1 MINNKVEIKFFE
13 VNLMF
18 SLFERIIA
26 YRYLRSPRQ
35 EGFISVIAGF
45 SFVGI
50 ALGVATLI
58 IVMSVM
64 NGFRQELLTRI
75 IGMNGHITI
84 QGING
89 GLTKFDDIVRKVQ
102 TVQGVKSAMP
112 VVAQQAMVM
121 FQSQARGA
129 IVHGIRK
136 SDLENRAMI
145 AKNIKAGSLDTYGKS
160 DDPSRPSDNVIMG
173 RRLAEDLGLRVG
185 DRFNL
190 VSPQG
195 NVTAFGTMP
204 RQKSVTL
211 VGVFEVGFHEYDKSI
226 IFMPLDTAM
235 SFFKIGQGLEKG
247 GASSPVLEL
256 FVDDPEKVAEYGAKI
271 QQILGNSVAIMDWKH
286 ISTSIFQMVQV
297 ERNVMFIILTLI
309 ILIAA
314 FNIVSGLI
322 MLVKDKMR
330 DIAII
335 RTMGA
340 TRGTVLRIFFL
351 TGATIGVMGT
361 LTGLAAGLSFAMNIE
376 SIRRWLES
384 LLDMELFNAEIYFLT
399 QMPCK
404 VDSGDVT
411 ATICMALGLSFLAT
425 LYPSWRAARLDPV
438 EALRQ

>member
-1 MINNKVEIKFFE
+1 
-13 VNLMF
+13 MF
-18 SLFERIIA
+18 SLLERMIA

-64 NGFRQELLTRI
+64 NGFRQELLSRI
-75 IGMNGHITI
+75 VGMNGHITL
-84 QGING
+84 QAASGP
-89 GLTKFDDIVRKVQ
+89 LMDFDDVAAKAQ
-102 TVQGVKSAMP
+102 TVTGVTLAIP

-129 IVHGIRK
+129 VVHGIRGD
-136 SDLENRAMI
+136 DLKKREMI
-145 AKNIKAGSLDTYGKS
+145 AKNIKAGSLDLFGKAADS
-160 DDPSRPSDNVIMG
+160 SHPSDTVIMG
-173 RRLAEDLGLRVG
+173 RRLAENLGLRVG
-185 DRFNL
+185 DRLSL

-195 NVTAFGTMP
+195 NITAFGTMP

-211 VGVFEVGFHEYDKSI
+211 VGVFEVGFHEYDKSV
-226 IFMPLDTAM
+226 IFMPLETAQG
-235 SFFKIGQGLEKG
+235 FFKMGGPEGKAGVSMLE
-247 GASSPVLEL
+247 V
-256 FVDDPEKVAEYGAKI
+256 FVDNPDRVAEYGFVLRHTVDDGVLI
-271 QQILGNSVAIMDWKH
+271 SDWQH
-286 ISTSIFQMVQV
+286 MSSSFFQVVQV
-297 ERNVMFIILTLI
+297 ERNVMFIILALI

-330 DIAII
+330 DIAIL

-340 TRGTVLRIFFL
+340 TRGAILRIFFL
-351 TGATIGVMGT
+351 TGATIGVTGT
-361 LTGLAAGLSFAMNIE
+361 FTGLAGGLAFALNIE
-376 SIRRWLES
+376 TIRRWLER

-404 VDSGDVT
+404 IDSGDVI
-411 ATICMALGLSFLAT
+411 ATVGMALGLSFLAT

>member
-1 MINNKVEIKFFE
+1 M
-13 VNLMF
+13 LMF
-18 SLFERIIA
+18 SLFERLIA

-84 QGING
+84 QSVNG
-89 GLTKFDDIVRKVQ
+89 PLMDFDALAAKAR
-102 TVQGVKSAMP
+102 TVSGVKSVLP

-121 FQSQARGA
+121 FRSQARGA
-129 IVHGIRK
+129 YVHGIRAD
-136 SDLENRAMI
+136 DLKTRDIIVNNM
-145 AKNIKAGSLDTYGKS
+145 KAGGLESFGKS
-160 DDPSRPSDNVIMG
+160 DDPTRPSDSVIMG
-173 RRLAEDLGLRVG
+173 RRLAESLGLRIG

-190 VSPQG
+190 VSPEG

-211 VGVFEVGFHEYDKSI
+211 VGVFEVGFHEYDKTV
-226 IFMPLDTAM
+226 IFMPLDTAQ
-235 SFFKIGQGLEKG
+235 SFFKVGQGGSQG
-247 GASSPVLEL
+247 GAQRGNWGASVLEV
-256 FVDDPEKVAEYGAKI
+256 FVDDPDKVGEYGFI
-271 QQILGNSVAIMDWKH
+271 LQHTLGNQVVITDWQH
-286 ISTSIFQMVQV
+286 ISASFFQVVQV

-330 DIAII
+330 DIAIM

-340 TRGTVLRIFFL
+340 TRGAIMRIFFL

-361 LTGLAAGLSFAMNIE
+361 LTGVAGGLAFALNIE
-376 SIRRWLES
+376 TIRRWLER

-404 VDSGDVT
+404 VDGGDVT
-411 ATICMALGLSFLAT
+411 ATVLMALGLSFLAT
-425 LYPSWRAARLDPV
+425 IYPSWRAARLDPV

>member
-1 MINNKVEIKFFE
+1 
-13 VNLMF
+13 MF
-18 SLFERIIA
+18 SLFERMVA

-84 QGING
+84 QAPNG
-89 GLTKFDDIVRKVQ
+89 PLMDFDEVAAKARKIA
-102 TVQGVKSAMP
+102 GVKAVMP

-129 IVHGIRK
+129 VVHGIRGD
-136 SDLENRAMI
+136 DLKKRDII
-145 AKNIKAGSLDTYGKS
+145 AKNMKAGSLETFGKS
-160 DDPSRPSDNVIMG
+160 EDPTRPSDSVIMG
-173 RRLAEDLGLRVG
+173 RRLATSLGLRVG
-185 DRFNL
+185 DRFSL

-211 VGVFEVGFHEYDKSI
+211 VGVFEVGFHEYDKSV
-226 IFMPLDTAM
+226 IFMPLDTAQ
-235 SFFKIGQGLEKG
+235 SFFKMGQGGDVGGDMGVSILE
-247 GASSPVLEL
+247 V
-256 FVDDPEKVAEYGAKI
+256 FVDDPDKVAEYGFGL
-271 QQILGNSVAIMDWKH
+271 QHTLGDQAIISDWQH
-286 ISTSIFQMVQV
+286 MSSSFFQVVQV

-330 DIAII
+330 DIAIM

-340 TRGTVLRIFFL
+340 TRGTILRIFFL
-351 TGATIGVMGT
+351 TGATIGIMGT
-361 LTGLAAGLSFAMNIE
+361 LTGVAGGLAFALNIE
-376 SIRRWLES
+376 TIRRWLER
-384 LLDMELFNAEIYFLT
+384 LLDMELFNAEVYFLT

-404 VDSGDVT
+404 VDGGDVT

>member
-1 MINNKVEIKFFE
+1 
-13 VNLMF
+13 MF
-18 SLFERIIA
+18 SLFERLIA

-75 IGMNGHITI
+75 IGMNGHITV
-84 QGING
+84 QSPAGP
-89 GLTKFDDIVRKVQ
+89 LMDFDALAAKAR
-102 TVQGVKSAMP
+102 TVPGVTSVFP
-112 VVAQQAMVM
+112 VVAQQAMLM
-121 FQSQARGA
+121 FKSQARGA
-129 IVHGIRK
+129 YVHGIRAN
-136 SDLENRAMI
+136 DLKQRDIIVNNM
-145 AKNIKAGSLDTYGKS
+145 KAGSLESFGKS
-160 DDPSRPSDNVIMG
+160 DDPARPSDSVIMG
-173 RRLAEDLGLRVG
+173 RRLAESLGLRIG

-190 VSPQG
+190 VSPEG

-204 RQKSVTL
+204 RQKSLTL
-211 VGVFEVGFHEYDKSI
+211 TGVFEVGFHEYDKTVL
-226 IFMPLDTAM
+226 FMPLDTAQ
-235 SFFKIGQGLEKG
+235 SFFKVGQGDKR
-247 GASSPVLEL
+247 GASVLEV
-256 FVDDPEKVAEYGAKI
+256 FVQDPDKVAEYGFLLQHA
-271 QQILGNSVAIMDWKH
+271 LGDQVLITDWQH
-286 ISTSIFQMVQV
+286 ISASFFQVVQV

-330 DIAII
+330 DIAIM

-340 TRGTVLRIFFL
+340 TRGTIMRIFFL
-351 TGATIGVMGT
+351 TGATIGITGT
-361 LTGLAAGLSFAMNIE
+361 LTGVAGGLAFALNIE
-376 SIRRWLES
+376 TIRRWLER

-404 VDSGDVT
+404 VDGGDVA
-411 ATICMALGLSFLAT
+411 ATVLMALGLSFLAT
-425 LYPSWRAARLDPV
+425 IYPSWRAARLDPV

>member
-1 MINNKVEIKFFE
+1 
-13 VNLMF
+13 MF
-18 SLFERIIA
+18 SLLERMIA

-64 NGFRQELLTRI
+64 NGFRQELLGRI
-75 IGMNGHITI
+75 VGMNGHITL
-84 QGING
+84 QAANG
-89 GLTKFDDIVRKVQ
+89 PLMEFDDVAAKAK
-102 TVQGVKSAMP
+102 TVTGVSMAIP

-129 IVHGIRK
+129 VVHGIRGD
-136 SDLENRAMI
+136 DLKKREMI
-145 AKNIKAGSLDTYGKS
+145 AKNIKAGSLDPFGKAAG
-160 DDPSRPSDNVIMG
+160 PGHPSDTIIMG
-173 RRLAEDLGLRVG
+173 RRLAENLGLRVG
-185 DRFNL
+185 DRLSL

-195 NVTAFGTMP
+195 NITAFGTMP

-211 VGVFEVGFHEYDKSI
+211 VGVFEVGFHEYDKSV
-226 IFMPLDTAM
+226 IFMPLETAQAFFKM
-235 SFFKIGQGLEKG
+235 GGPEGKPGVSMLEVFVDNPDRVGEYGFVLRHTVGYGVLVSDWQHMSSSFFQ
-247 GASSPVLEL
+247 V
-256 FVDDPEKVAEYGAKI
+256 
-271 QQILGNSVAIMDWKH
+271 
-286 ISTSIFQMVQV
+286 VQV
-297 ERNVMFIILTLI
+297 ERNVMFIILALI

-330 DIAII
+330 DIAIL

-340 TRGTVLRIFFL
+340 TRGAILRIFFL
-351 TGATIGVMGT
+351 TGATIGVTGT
-361 LTGLAAGLSFAMNIE
+361 LTGLAGGLAFALNIE
-376 SIRRWLES
+376 TIRRWLER

-404 VDSGDVT
+404 IDSGDVI
-411 ATICMALGLSFLAT
+411 ATVGMALGLSFLAT

>member
-1 MINNKVEIKFFE
+1 
-13 VNLMF
+13 MF
-18 SLFERIIA
+18 SLLERMVA

-84 QGING
+84 QAPKGPLLNFDEVAAKARTVTGI
-89 GLTKFDDIVRKVQ
+89 KAV
-102 TVQGVKSAMP
+102 MP

-129 IVHGIRK
+129 IIHGVRAD
-136 SDLENRAMI
+136 DLKKRDII
-145 AKNIKAGSLDTYGKS
+145 AKNMKAGSLEPFGKS
-160 DDPSRPSDNVIMG
+160 LDPDRPGDSVIVG
-173 RRLAEDLGLRVG
+173 RRLAENLGLRIG
-185 DRFNL
+185 DRFSL

-195 NVTAFGTMP
+195 NITAFGAVP

-211 VGVFEVGFHEYDKSI
+211 VGVFEVGFHEYDKTV
-226 IFMPLDTAM
+226 IFMPLETAQ
-235 SFFKIGQGLEKG
+235 SFFKVGQGDVK
-247 GASSPVLEL
+247 GASLLEV
-256 FVDDPEKVAEYGAKI
+256 FVDNPDKVAEYGFLLQHA
-271 QQILGNSVAIMDWKH
+271 LGDRIFLSDWQH
-286 ISTSIFQMVQV
+286 MSSSFFQVIQV

-330 DIAII
+330 DIAIM

-340 TRGTVLRIFFL
+340 TRGTILRIFFL
-351 TGATIGVMGT
+351 TGSTIGVTGT
-361 LTGLAAGLSFAMNIE
+361 LTGLAGGLAFALNIE
-376 SIRRWLES
+376 TIRRWLER

-399 QMPCK
+399 QMPCQ
-404 VDSGDVT
+404 VDGGDVT

>member
-1 MINNKVEIKFFE
+1 
-13 VNLMF
+13 MF
-18 SLFERIIA
+18 SLFERMVA

-84 QGING
+84 QAANG
-89 GLTKFDDIVRKVQ
+89 SLMNFDNIAAKAR
-102 TVQGVKSAMP
+102 TVTGVKAVMP

-129 IVHGIRK
+129 IVHGVRGE
-136 SDLENRAMI
+136 DLKTRDIINQNM
-145 AKNIKAGSLDTYGKS
+145 KAGSLASFGKS
-160 DDPSRPSDNVIMG
+160 DDPSRPSDSVIVG
-173 RRLAEDLGLRVG
+173 RRLAESLGLRVG
-185 DRFNL
+185 DRFSL

-211 VGVFEVGFHEYDKSI
+211 VGVFEVGFHEYDKAM
-226 IFMPLDTAM
+226 IFMPLDTAQ
-235 SFFKIGQGLEKG
+235 SFFKMDKGGEKG
-247 GASSPVLEL
+247 AAGISVLEV
-256 FVDDPEKVAEYGAKI
+256 FVDDPEKVAEYGFVLQHALKD
-271 QQILGNSVAIMDWKH
+271 QAISNPLVLSDWQH
-286 ISTSIFQMVQV
+286 ISASFFQVVQV

-330 DIAII
+330 DIAIM

-340 TRGTVLRIFFL
+340 TQGTVLRIFFL
-351 TGATIGVMGT
+351 TGATIGIMGT
-361 LTGLAAGLSFAMNIE
+361 LTGLAGGLAFALNIE
-376 SIRRWLES
+376 TIRRWLER
-384 LLDMELFNAEIYFLT
+384 LLDMELFNAEVYFLT

-404 VDSGDVT
+404 VDGGDVT
-411 ATICMALGLSFLAT
+411 ATVCMALGLSFLAT

>member
-1 MINNKVEIKFFE
+1 
-13 VNLMF
+13 MF
-18 SLFERIIA
+18 SLFERLIA

-75 IGMNGHITI
+75 IGMNGHITV
-84 QGING
+84 QSPT
-89 GLTKFDDIVRKVQ
+89 GLLMNFDTLAAQAR
-102 TVQGVKSAMP
+102 TVSGVKSVLP

-121 FQSQARGA
+121 FKSQARGSY
-129 IVHGIRK
+129 VHGIRPD
-136 SDLENRAMI
+136 DLKKRTII
-145 AKNIKAGSLDTYGKS
+145 ANNIKAGNLESFGRS
-160 DDPSRPSDNVIMG
+160 NDPTRPSDSVVMG
-173 RRLAEDLGLRVG
+173 RRLAESLGLRIG

-190 VSPQG
+190 VSPEG
-195 NVTAFGTMP
+195 NATAFGTMP
-204 RQKSVTL
+204 RQKSLTL
-211 VGVFEVGFHEYDKSI
+211 VGVFEVGFHEYDKTV
-226 IFMPLDTAM
+226 IFMPLDTAQ
-235 SFFKIGQGLEKG
+235 SFFKMGQGDRK
-247 GASSPVLEL
+247 GASVLEI
-256 FVDDPEKVAEYGAKI
+256 FVENPDKVAEYGFLL
-271 QQILGNSVAIMDWKH
+271 QHVLGNQVVITDWQH
-286 ISTSIFQMVQV
+286 ISTSFFQVVQV

-314 FNIVSGLI
+314 FNIISGLI

-330 DIAII
+330 DIAIM

-340 TRGTVLRIFFL
+340 TRGTIMRIFFL
-351 TGATIGVMGT
+351 TGATIGITGT
-361 LTGLAAGLSFAMNIE
+361 LTGVAGGLTFALNIE
-376 SIRRWLES
+376 TIRRWLER

-404 VDSGDVT
+404 VDGGDVT
-411 ATICMALGLSFLAT
+411 ATVLMALGLSFLAT
-425 LYPSWRAARLDPV
+425 IYPSWRAARLDPV

>member
-1 MINNKVEIKFFE
+1 MYDWSF
-13 VNLMF
+13 MF
-18 SLFERIIA
+18 SLFERIVA

-84 QGING
+84 QAPSGPLMNYDELASKARTVSG
-89 GLTKFDDIVRKVQ
+89 VQ
-102 TVQGVKSAMP
+102 LVFP
-112 VVAQQAMVM
+112 IVAQQGLVM
-121 FQSQARGA
+121 FQSQARGGV
-129 IVHGIRK
+129 IHGIRA
-136 SDLENRAMI
+136 SDLKKREII
-145 AKNIKAGSLDTYGKS
+145 ANNIKAGSLDSFGKAYEPTHLS
-160 DDPSRPSDNVIMG
+160 DTVVMG
-173 RRLAEDLGLRVG
+173 RRMAEGLGLKIG

-190 VSPQG
+190 MSPQG
-195 NVTAFGTMP
+195 NMTAFGTMP
-204 RQKSVTL
+204 RQKSMTL
-211 VGVFEVGFHEYDKSI
+211 VGVFEVGFHEYDKSVL
-226 IFMPLDTAM
+226 FMPLETAQNFFKVGQGDQLGVSVLEVFVKNPDKVGEYEFIM
-235 SFFKIGQGLEKG
+235 QHALGDQVVLTDWQHMSTSFFQ
-247 GASSPVLEL
+247 V
-256 FVDDPEKVAEYGAKI
+256 
-271 QQILGNSVAIMDWKH
+271 
-286 ISTSIFQMVQV
+286 VQV

-330 DIAII
+330 DIAIM

-340 TRGTVLRIFFL
+340 TRGTILRIFFL
-351 TGATIGVMGT
+351 TGASIGIFGT
-361 LTGLAAGLSFAMNIE
+361 LTGVAGGLAFAINIE
-376 SIRRWLES
+376 TIRRWLER

-399 QMPCK
+399 QMPCR
-404 VDSGDVT
+404 VDAGDVT
-411 ATICMALGLSFLAT
+411 ATIFMALGLSFLAT

>member
-1 MINNKVEIKFFE
+1 M
-13 VNLMF
+13 MF
-18 SLFERIIA
+18 TLFERLIA

-84 QGING
+84 QSPTGP
-89 GLTKFDDIVRKVQ
+89 LKDFDTMAAKAR
-102 TVQGVKSAMP
+102 TVPGVTSVLP

-121 FQSQARGA
+121 FKSQARGA
-129 IVHGIRK
+129 YVHGIRAN
-136 SDLENRAMI
+136 DLKMRDI
-145 AKNIKAGSLDTYGKS
+145 ITKNMKAGSLDSFGKS
-160 DDPSRPSDNVIMG
+160 QDPTRPSDTVVMG
-173 RRLAEDLGLRVG
+173 RRLAESLGLRIG

-190 VSPQG
+190 VSPEG

-204 RQKSVTL
+204 RQKSLTL
-211 VGVFEVGFHEYDKSI
+211 IGVFEVGFHEYDKTVL
-226 IFMPLDTAM
+226 FMPLDTAQN
-235 SFFKIGQGLEKG
+235 FFKVGQGDEKG
-247 GASSPVLEL
+247 ASVLEV
-256 FVDDPEKVAEYGAKI
+256 FVQDPDKVAEYGFVL
-271 QQILGNSVAIMDWKH
+271 QHTLGDKVIITDWQH
-286 ISTSIFQMVQV
+286 ISTSFFQVVQV

-330 DIAII
+330 DIAIM

-340 TRGTVLRIFFL
+340 TRGTIMRIFFL
-351 TGATIGVMGT
+351 TGATIGITGT
-361 LTGLAAGLSFAMNIE
+361 LTGVAGGLAFALNIE
-376 SIRRWLES
+376 TIRRWLER

-404 VDSGDVT
+404 VDGGDVT
-411 ATICMALGLSFLAT
+411 ATVLMALGLSFLAT
-425 LYPSWRAARLDPV
+425 IYPSWRAARLDPV

>member
-1 MINNKVEIKFFE
+1 
-13 VNLMF
+13 MF
-18 SLFERIIA
+18 SLFERIVA

-84 QGING
+84 QSPNG
-89 GLTKFDDIVRKVQ
+89 VLLNFDDVASKAR
-102 TVQGVKSAMP
+102 TVPGVKLVFP
-112 VVAQQAMVM
+112 VVAQQALVM

-129 IVHGIRK
+129 VVHGIRG
-136 SDLENRAMI
+136 SDLKKRDII
-145 AKNIKAGSLDTYGKS
+145 ANNLKAGSLNSFGKS
-160 DDPSRPSDNVIMG
+160 DDPSRPSDTVIMG
-173 RRLAEDLGLRVG
+173 RRMAESLGLRVG
-185 DRFNL
+185 DRFSL
-190 VSPQG
+190 MSPQG
-195 NVTAFGTMP
+195 NMTAFGTMP
-204 RQKSVTL
+204 RQKSMTL
-211 VGVFEVGFHEYDKSI
+211 VGVFEVGFHEYDKTVV
-226 IFMPLDTAM
+226 FMPLETAQ
-235 SFFKIGQGLEKG
+235 SFFKVGQGDQLG
-247 GASSPVLEL
+247 VSVLEV
-256 FVDDPEKVAEYGAKI
+256 FVENPDKVAEYEFLLQHALGD
-271 QQILGNSVAIMDWKH
+271 QVILSDWQH
-286 ISTSIFQMVQV
+286 MSTSFFQVVQV

-330 DIAII
+330 DIAIM

-340 TRGTVLRIFFL
+340 TRGTILQIFFL
-351 TGATIGVMGT
+351 TGASIGVLGT
-361 LTGLAAGLSFAMNIE
+361 LTGVAGGLAFAYNIE
-376 SIRRWLES
+376 TIRRWLER
-384 LLDMELFNAEIYFLT
+384 LLHMELFNAEIYFLT
-399 QMPCK
+399 QMPCR
-404 VDSGDVT
+404 VDSTDVT

>member
-1 MINNKVEIKFFE
+1 
-13 VNLMF
+13 MF
-18 SLFERIIA
+18 SLFERLIA

-50 ALGVATLI
+50 ALGVAALI

-75 IGMNGHITI
+75 IGMNGHITV
-84 QGING
+84 QSPTGP
-89 GLTKFDDIVRKVQ
+89 LMDFDALAAQARTIS
-102 TVQGVKSAMP
+102 GVKSVLP

-121 FQSQARGA
+121 FKSQARGA
-129 IVHGIRK
+129 YVHGIRPN
-136 SDLENRAMI
+136 DLRKRDII
-145 AKNIKAGSLDTYGKS
+145 ANTMKAGSLESFGKS
-160 DDPSRPSDNVIMG
+160 DDPARPSDSVVMG
-173 RRLAEDLGLRVG
+173 RRLAESLGLRIG

-190 VSPQG
+190 VSPEG
-195 NVTAFGTMP
+195 NATAFGTMP
-204 RQKSVTL
+204 RQKSLTL
-211 VGVFEVGFHEYDKSI
+211 VGVFEVGFHEYDKTV
-226 IFMPLDTAM
+226 IFMPLDTAQ
-235 SFFKIGQGLEKG
+235 SFFKVGQGDHK
-247 GASSPVLEL
+247 GASVLEI
-256 FVDDPEKVAEYGAKI
+256 FVENPDKVAEYGFLL
-271 QQILGNSVAIMDWKH
+271 QHVLGSRVTITDWQH
-286 ISTSIFQMVQV
+286 ISTSFFQVVQV

-330 DIAII
+330 DIAIM

-340 TRGTVLRIFFL
+340 TRGTIMRIFFL
-351 TGATIGVMGT
+351 TGATIGITGT
-361 LTGLAAGLSFAMNIE
+361 LTGVAGGLAFALNIE
-376 SIRRWLES
+376 TIRRWLER

-404 VDSGDVT
+404 VDVGDVA
-411 ATICMALGLSFLAT
+411 ATVFMALGLSFLAT
-425 LYPSWRAARLDPV
+425 IYPSWRAARLNPV

>member
-1 MINNKVEIKFFE
+1 
-13 VNLMF
+13 MF
-18 SLFERIIA
+18 SLFERIVA

-64 NGFRQELLTRI
+64 NGFRHELLTRI

-84 QGING
+84 QAPG
-89 GLTKFDDIVRKVQ
+89 GALMNFDDLAAKARTIS
-102 TVQGVKSAMP
+102 GVKSVLP
-112 VVAQQAMVM
+112 VVAQQAVVM
-121 FQSQARGA
+121 FRSQAQGA
-129 IVHGIRK
+129 VVHGVRAEDLKKRDIIAQNIRAGN
-136 SDLENRAMI
+136 LE
-145 AKNIKAGSLDTYGKS
+145 SFGKI
-160 DDPSRPSDNVIMG
+160 DDSNHPSDTVVMG
-173 RRLAEDLGLRVG
+173 RRMAEGLGLKIG

-195 NVTAFGTMP
+195 NMTAFGTMP

-211 VGVFEVGFHEYDKSI
+211 IGVFEVGLLEYDKSV
-226 IFMPLDTAM
+226 IFMPLETAQ
-235 SFFKIGQGLEKG
+235 SFFKLGQAEGAGEPKGVSYLEI
-247 GASSPVLEL
+247 
-256 FVDDPEKVAEYGAKI
+256 FVDIPDKVAEYGFLI
-271 QQILGNSVAIMDWKH
+271 QHILGNKIVVSDWQH
-286 ISTSIFQMVQV
+286 MSSTLWQVVKV

-330 DIAII
+330 DIAIM

-340 TRGTVLRIFFL
+340 TRWTILRIFFL
-351 TGATIGVMGT
+351 TGATIGIMGT
-361 LTGLAAGLSFAMNIE
+361 LTGVAGGLAFALNIE
-376 SIRRWLES
+376 TIRKWLER

-425 LYPSWRAARLDPV
+425 LYPAWRAARLDPV

>member
-1 MINNKVEIKFFE
+1 
-13 VNLMF
+13 MF
-18 SLFERIIA
+18 SLFERIVA

-75 IGMNGHITI
+75 IGMNGHMAV
-84 QGING
+84 QAVKGPLAG
-89 GLTKFDDIVRKVQ
+89 FDDLAEKARKV
-102 TVQGVKSAMP
+102 TGVKLVIP

-129 IVHGIRK
+129 IVHGIRAD
-136 SDLENRAMI
+136 DLKKREMI
-145 AKNIKAGSLDTYGKS
+145 TKNIKAGSLDAFGKAF
-160 DDPSRPSDNVIMG
+160 DPDHPSDSVIMG
-173 RRLAEDLGLRVG
+173 RRLAESLGLRVG
-185 DRFNL
+185 DRFSL

-195 NVTAFGTMP
+195 NITAFGTMP
-204 RQKSVTL
+204 RQKSLTL
-211 VGVFEVGFHEYDKSI
+211 TGVFEVGFHEYDKSV
-226 IFMPLDTAM
+226 IFMPLDTAQA
-235 SFFKIGQGLEKG
+235 FFKLGSGVS
-247 GASSPVLEL
+247 ALEL
-256 FVDDPEKVAEYGAKI
+256 FVDEPDKVAEYGF
-271 QQILGNSVAIMDWKH
+271 ILSHTLGDQVVLSDWQH
-286 ISTSIFQMVQV
+286 VSSSFFQVVQV

-330 DIAII
+330 DIAIM

-340 TRGTVLRIFFL
+340 TRGTILRIFFL

-361 LTGLAAGLSFAMNIE
+361 LTGVAGGLAFALNIE
-376 SIRRWLES
+376 TIRRWLER

-404 VDSGDVT
+404 VDGGDV
-411 ATICMALGLSFLAT
+411 ATTVCLALGLSFLAT

>member
-1 MINNKVEIKFFE
+1 
-13 VNLMF
+13 MF
-18 SLFERIIA
+18 TLFERLIA

-64 NGFRQELLTRI
+64 NGFRQELLIRI
-75 IGMNGHITI
+75 IGMNGHITV
-84 QGING
+84 QSPTGP
-89 GLTKFDDIVRKVQ
+89 LVDFDTMAAKAQ
-102 TVQGVKSAMP
+102 TVPGVTSVLP

-121 FQSQARGA
+121 FKSQARGA
-129 IVHGIRK
+129 YVHGIRA
-136 SDLENRAMI
+136 SDLKMRDIITNNM
-145 AKNIKAGSLDTYGKS
+145 KAGSLDSFGKS
-160 DDPSRPSDNVIMG
+160 QDPTRPSDSVVMG
-173 RRLAEDLGLRVG
+173 RRLAESLGLRIG

-190 VSPQG
+190 VSPEG
-195 NVTAFGTMP
+195 NATAFGTMP
-204 RQKSVTL
+204 RQKSLTL
-211 VGVFEVGFHEYDKSI
+211 VGVFEVGFHEYDKTVL
-226 IFMPLDTAM
+226 FMPLDTAQ
-235 SFFKIGQGLEKG
+235 SFFKVGQGNEKG
-247 GASSPVLEL
+247 ASVLEV
-256 FVDDPEKVAEYGAKI
+256 FVQDPDKVAEYGF
-271 QQILGNSVAIMDWKH
+271 ILQHTLGDKVIITDWQH
-286 ISTSIFQMVQV
+286 ISTSFFQVVQV

-330 DIAII
+330 DIAIM

-340 TRGTVLRIFFL
+340 TRGTIMRIFFL
-351 TGATIGVMGT
+351 TGATIGITGT
-361 LTGLAAGLSFAMNIE
+361 LTGVAGGLAFALNIE
-376 SIRRWLES
+376 TIRRWLER

-404 VDSGDVT
+404 VDGGDVT
-411 ATICMALGLSFLAT
+411 ATVLMALGLSFLAT
-425 LYPSWRAARLDPV
+425 IYPSWRAARLDPV

>member
-1 MINNKVEIKFFE
+1 
-13 VNLMF
+13 MF
-18 SLFERIIA
+18 SLVERLVA

-58 IVMSVM
+58 IVMAVM
-64 NGFRQELLTRI
+64 NGFRQELLARI

-84 QGING
+84 QAVNG
-89 GLTKFDDIVRKVQ
+89 PLMDFDNIAAKARSV
-102 TVQGVKSAMP
+102 TGVKSVIP

-121 FQSQARGA
+121 FHSQAQGA
-129 IVHGIRK
+129 IVHGIRAD
-136 SDLENRAMI
+136 DLRAQDMI
-145 AKNIKAGSLDTYGKS
+145 AKNIKAGSLASFGES
-160 DDPSRPSDNVIMG
+160 DSPNRPGDAVIAG
-173 RRLAEDLGLRVG
+173 RKLAQNLGLRVG
-185 DRFNL
+185 DRFTL

-211 VGVFEVGFHEYDKSI
+211 VGVFEVGFHEYDKSM
-226 IFMPLDTAM
+226 IFMPLDTAQA
-235 SFFKIGQGLEKG
+235 FFKMGQPGKEG
-247 GASSPVLEL
+247 EQGSRVSVIEV
-256 FVDDPEKVAEYGAKI
+256 FVDNPDRVAEYGFLL
-271 QQILGNSVAIMDWKH
+271 QQVLKEEIASDRLVLTDWQH
-286 ISTSIFQMVQV
+286 ISSSFFQVIQV

-330 DIAII
+330 DIAIM

-340 TRGTVLRIFFL
+340 TRGAVLRIFFL
-351 TGATIGVMGT
+351 TGAAIGVTGT
-361 LTGLAAGLSFAMNIE
+361 LTGVAGGLAFAFNIE
-376 SIRRWLES
+376 TIRRWLER

-404 VDSGDVT
+404 VDGGDVA
-411 ATICMALGLSFLAT
+411 ATVCMALGLSFLAT

>member
-1 MINNKVEIKFFE
+1 
-13 VNLMF
+13 MF

-75 IGMNGHITI
+75 IGMNGHISI
-84 QGING
+84 QAPHGPLLNFDEVASKARTVAGI
-89 GLTKFDDIVRKVQ
+89 KQVFPI
-102 TVQGVKSAMP
+102 
-112 VVAQQAMVM
+112 VAQQGLVM

-129 IVHGIRK
+129 VIHGIRA
-136 SDLENRAMI
+136 SDLKERDII
-145 AKNIKAGSLDTYGKS
+145 AKNIKAGNLDSFGKS
-160 DDPSRPSDNVIMG
+160 DNADHLSDTVIMG
-173 RRLAEDLGLRVG
+173 RRLAESLGLRVG
-185 DRFNL
+185 DRFSL
-190 VSPQG
+190 MSPQG
-195 NVTAFGTMP
+195 NMTAFGTMP
-204 RQKSVTL
+204 RQKSMTL
-211 VGVFEVGFHEYDKSI
+211 VGVFEVGFHEYDKSVV
-226 IFMPLDTAM
+226 FMPLETAQ
-235 SFFKIGQGLEKG
+235 SFFKTGQGDQMG
-247 GASSPVLEL
+247 VSVLEV
-256 FVDDPEKVAEYGAKI
+256 FVENPDKVGEYEFVLHHT
-271 QQILGNSVAIMDWKH
+271 LGNDVVLSDWQH
-286 ISTSIFQMVQV
+286 ISASFFQVVQV

-340 TRGTVLRIFFL
+340 TRGTILRVFFL
-351 TGATIGVMGT
+351 TGASIGILGT
-361 LTGLAAGLSFAMNIE
+361 LTGVVGGLSFAYNIE
-376 SIRRWLES
+376 TIRRWLER

-399 QMPCK
+399 QMPCR
-404 VDSGDVT
+404 VDAADVT
-411 ATICMALGLSFLAT
+411 VTILMALGLSFLAT

>member
-1 MINNKVEIKFFE
+1 
-13 VNLMF
+13 MF
-18 SLFERIIA
+18 PLFERIVA

-58 IVMSVM
+58 VVMSVM
-64 NGFRQELLTRI
+64 NGFRQDLLSRI

-84 QGING
+84 QAPQGP
-89 GLTKFDDIVRKVQ
+89 LTNFDEIAEEVRKVSG
-102 TVQGVKSAMP
+102 VQLAFP

-121 FQSQARGA
+121 FKSQARGA
-129 IVHGIRK
+129 YVHGIRPE
-136 SDLENRAMI
+136 DLKKRSMI
-145 AKNIKAGSLDTYGKS
+145 AQNIKAGSLEAFGKS
-160 DDPSRPSDNVIMG
+160 LNASSSLDDSVIMG
-173 RRLAEDLGLRVG
+173 RRLAESLGVRVG

-190 VSPQG
+190 VSPEG
-195 NVTAFGTMP
+195 NMTAFGTMP

-211 VGVFEVGFHEYDKSI
+211 KGVFEVGFHEYDKTV
-226 IFMPLDTAM
+226 IFMPLETAQ
-235 SFFKIGQGLEKG
+235 SFFKTTQNGKTGVSILE
-247 GASSPVLEL
+247 V
-256 FVDDPEKVAEYGAKI
+256 FVDAPDKVAEYRFLL
-271 QQILGNSVAIMDWKH
+271 QHTLGNDVMISDWQH
-286 ISTSIFQMVQV
+286 ISSSFFQVVQV

-330 DIAII
+330 DIAIM

-340 TRGTVLRIFFL
+340 TQGNILRIFFL
-351 TGATIGVMGT
+351 TGSTIGIMGT
-361 LTGLAAGLSFAMNIE
+361 LTGVVGGLAFATNIE
-376 SIRRWLES
+376 TIRRWLER
-384 LLDMELFNAEIYFLT
+384 LLEMELFNAEIYFLT

-404 VDSGDVT
+404 VDTGDVVS
-411 ATICMALGLSFLAT
+411 TIVMALGLSFLAT

>member
-1 MINNKVEIKFFE
+1 
-13 VNLMF
+13 MF
-18 SLFERIIA
+18 SLFERIIS

-84 QGING
+84 QAPNG
-89 GLTKFDDIVRKVQ
+89 PLVSYDEIAEKAR
-102 TVQGVKSAMP
+102 TVSGVKLVFP
-112 VVAQQAMVM
+112 VVAQQALVM
-121 FQSQARGA
+121 FQNQARGA
-129 IVHGIRK
+129 FIHGIRA
-136 SDLENRAMI
+136 SDLQKRDII
-145 AKNIKAGSLDTYGKS
+145 ANNMKAGRLDYFGKTDDSQHSS
-160 DDPSRPSDNVIMG
+160 DTIIMG
-173 RRLAEDLGLRVG
+173 RRLAESLGLRIG

-190 VSPQG
+190 MSPQG
-195 NVTAFGTMP
+195 NMTAFGTMP
-204 RQKSVTL
+204 RQKSMTL
-211 VGVFEVGFHEYDKSI
+211 VGVFEVGFHEYDKTVA
-226 IFMPLDTAM
+226 FMPLDTAQ
-235 SFFKIGQGLEKG
+235 SFFKMDQGPQP
-247 GASSPVLEL
+247 GASILEV
-256 FVDDPEKVAEYGAKI
+256 FVQKPDRVAEYEFLLRHV
-271 QQILGNSVAIMDWKH
+271 LGNEVVISDWQH
-286 ISTSIFQMVQV
+286 ISSSFFQVVQV

-330 DIAII
+330 DIAIM

-340 TRGTVLRIFFL
+340 TRGSILRIFFL
-351 TGATIGVMGT
+351 TGASIGVMGT
-361 LTGLAAGLSFAMNIE
+361 LTGVAGGLAFALNIE
-376 SIRRWLES
+376 TIRRWLER

-399 QMPCK
+399 QMPCR
-404 VDSGDVT
+404 VDPTDVI
-411 ATICMALGLSFLAT
+411 ATITMALGLSFLAT

>member
-1 MINNKVEIKFFE
+1 
-13 VNLMF
+13 MF
-18 SLFERIIA
+18 SLLERMIA

-64 NGFRQELLTRI
+64 NGFRQELLSRI
-75 IGMNGHITI
+75 VGMNGHITL
-84 QGING
+84 QAASGP
-89 GLTKFDDIVRKVQ
+89 LMDFDDVAAKAK
-102 TVQGVKSAMP
+102 TVTGVTLAIP

-129 IVHGIRK
+129 VVHGIRGD
-136 SDLENRAMI
+136 DLKKREMI
-145 AKNIKAGSLDTYGKS
+145 AKNIKAGSLDLFGKAADS
-160 DDPSRPSDNVIMG
+160 SHPSDTVIMG
-173 RRLAEDLGLRVG
+173 RRLAENLGLRVG
-185 DRFNL
+185 DRLSL

-195 NVTAFGTMP
+195 NITAFGTMP

-211 VGVFEVGFHEYDKSI
+211 VGVFEVGFHEYDKSV
-226 IFMPLDTAM
+226 IFMPLETAQG
-235 SFFKIGQGLEKG
+235 FFKMGGPEGKAGVSMLE
-247 GASSPVLEL
+247 V
-256 FVDDPEKVAEYGAKI
+256 FVDNPDRVAEYGFVLRHTVDDGVLI
-271 QQILGNSVAIMDWKH
+271 SDWQH
-286 ISTSIFQMVQV
+286 MSSSFFQVVQV
-297 ERNVMFIILTLI
+297 ERNVMFIILALI

-330 DIAII
+330 DIAIL

-340 TRGTVLRIFFL
+340 TRGAILRIFFL
-351 TGATIGVMGT
+351 TGATIGVTGT
-361 LTGLAAGLSFAMNIE
+361 LTGLAGGLAFALNIE
-376 SIRRWLES
+376 TIRRWLER

-404 VDSGDVT
+404 IDSGDVI
-411 ATICMALGLSFLAT
+411 ATVGMALGLSFLAT

>member
-1 MINNKVEIKFFE
+1 
-13 VNLMF
+13 MF
-18 SLFERIIA
+18 SLFERIVA

-75 IGMNGHITI
+75 IGMNGQISI
-84 QGING
+84 QDAHNRPLINYDEMAV
-89 GLTKFDDIVRKVQ
+89 KAR
-102 TVQGVKSAMP
+102 TVSGVKLVFP
-112 VVAQQAMVM
+112 VVVSQAMIM
-121 FQSQARGA
+121 YQSQARGA
-129 IVHGIRK
+129 IIHGIRAE
-136 SDLENRAMI
+136 DLKKRDIIM
-145 AKNIKAGSLDTYGKS
+145 KGIKAGSLDAFGKS
-160 DDPSRPSDNVIMG
+160 ADPAHQSDTILMG
-173 RRLAEDLGLRVG
+173 RRLAESLGLRIG
-185 DRFNL
+185 DRFSL

-195 NVTAFGTMP
+195 NITAFGTMP

-211 VGVFEVGFHEYDKSI
+211 IGVFEVGFHEYDKTVA
-226 IFMPLDTAM
+226 FMPLETAQ
-235 SFFKIGQGLEKG
+235 SFFKMARNDEEKG
-247 GASSPVLEL
+247 VSVLEV
-256 FVDDPEKVAEYGAKI
+256 FVDNPDKVAEYGH
-271 QQILGNSVAIMDWKH
+271 ILQHTLGDEVALTDWQRN
-286 ISTSIFQMVQV
+286 STSFTQVVQV

-330 DIAII
+330 DIAIM

-340 TRGTVLRIFFL
+340 TRGTIMRIFFL

-361 LTGLAAGLSFAMNIE
+361 LTGVAGGLAFALNIE
-376 SIRRWLES
+376 TIRRWLER

-404 VDSGDVT
+404 VDADEVM
-411 ATICMALGLSFLAT
+411 ATVSMALGLSFLAT
-425 LYPSWRAARLDPV
+425 LYPAWRAARLDPV

>member
-1 MINNKVEIKFFE
+1 
-13 VNLMF
+13 MF

-84 QGING
+84 QSPAGPLLN
-89 GLTKFDDIVRKVQ
+89 FDEVASKARTVPGVQ
-102 TVQGVKSAMP
+102 LVFP
-112 VVAQQAMVM
+112 IVAQQALVM

-129 IVHGIRK
+129 VIHGIRG
-136 SDLENRAMI
+136 SDLKQRAII
-145 AKNIKAGSLDTYGKS
+145 ANNMKAGSLDSFGKS
-160 DDPSRPSDNVIMG
+160 EDPKRPSDTVIMG
-173 RRLAEDLGLRVG
+173 RRLAESLGLRLG
-185 DRFNL
+185 DRFSL
-190 VSPQG
+190 MSPQG
-195 NVTAFGTMP
+195 NMTAFGTLP
-204 RQKSVTL
+204 RQKSMTL
-211 VGVFEVGFHEYDKSI
+211 VGVFEVGFHEYDKSVAFI
-226 IFMPLDTAM
+226 PLDTAQ
-235 SFFKIGQGLEKG
+235 SFFKLGQGDALG
-247 GASSPVLEL
+247 VSVLEV
-256 FVDDPEKVAEYGAKI
+256 FVENPDKVGEYEFLLHHA
-271 QQILGNSVAIMDWKH
+271 LGDQVTLSDWQH
-286 ISTSIFQMVQV
+286 MSSSFFQVVQV

-330 DIAII
+330 DIAIM

-340 TRGTVLRIFFL
+340 TRGTILRVFFL
-351 TGATIGVMGT
+351 TGASIGIFGT
-361 LTGLAAGLSFAMNIE
+361 LTGVAGGLAFALNIE
-376 SIRRWLES
+376 TIRRWLER

-399 QMPCK
+399 QMPCR
-404 VDSGDVT
+404 VDGADVA
-411 ATICMALGLSFLAT
+411 ATVGMALGLSFLAT

>member
-1 MINNKVEIKFFE
+1 VLN
-13 VNLMF
+13 MF
-18 SLFERIIA
+18 SLFERMIA

-35 EGFISVIAGF
+35 DGFISVIAGF
-45 SFVGI
+45 SCVGI
-50 ALGVATLI
+50 VLGVATLI

-75 IGMNGHITI
+75 IGMNGHITL
-84 QGING
+84 QGVNG
-89 GLTKFDDIVRKVQ
+89 GLTDFDEVAEKVRKVAG
-102 TVQGVKSAMP
+102 VQSVMP

-136 SDLENRAMI
+136 KDLESRGMI
-145 AKNIKAGSLDTYGKS
+145 SKNMKAGSLDSFGKS
-160 DDPSRPSDNVIMG
+160 DDPGRLSDNVVMG
-173 RRLAEDLGLRVG
+173 RRLAEDLGLRIG
-185 DRFNL
+185 DRFSL

-226 IFMPLDTAM
+226 IFMPLETAM
-235 SFFKIGQGLEKG
+235 SFFKIGQQGNEKG
-247 GASSPVLEL
+247 GSPVIEV
-256 FVDDPEKVAEYGAKI
+256 FVDNPELVAEYGFGI
-271 QQILGNSVAIMDWKH
+271 QHLLGNSVVINDWKH

-330 DIAII
+330 DIAIM

-351 TGATIGVMGT
+351 TGATIGVLGT
-361 LTGLAAGLSFAMNIE
+361 LTGVAGGLAFAMNIE

>member
-1 MINNKVEIKFFE
+1 
-13 VNLMF
+13 MF
-18 SLFERIIA
+18 SLFERMVA

-75 IGMNGHITI
+75 IGMNGHIAI
-84 QGING
+84 QAPKGPLLN
-89 GLTKFDDIVRKVQ
+89 FDEVAAKAR
-102 TVQGVKSAMP
+102 TVTGVKAVMP

-129 IVHGIRK
+129 IVHGVRAD
-136 SDLENRAMI
+136 DLKKREMI
-145 AKNIKAGSLDTYGKS
+145 AKNMKAGSLELFGKS
-160 DDPSRPSDNVIMG
+160 IDPDRSGDSVIMG
-173 RRLAEDLGLRVG
+173 RRLAENLGLRIG
-185 DRFNL
+185 DRFSL

-195 NVTAFGTMP
+195 NVTAFGTVP

-211 VGVFEVGFHEYDKSI
+211 VGVFEVGFHEYDKTV
-226 IFMPLDTAM
+226 IFMPLETAQ
-235 SFFKIGQGLEKG
+235 SFFKVGEGDVK
-247 GASSPVLEL
+247 GASLLEV
-256 FVDDPEKVAEYGAKI
+256 FVDNPDKVAEYGFVLQHA
-271 QQILGNSVAIMDWKH
+271 LGDRIFLSDWQH
-286 ISTSIFQMVQV
+286 MSSSFFQVVQV

-330 DIAII
+330 DIAIM

-340 TRGTVLRIFFL
+340 TQGTVLRIFFL
-351 TGATIGVMGT
+351 TGSTIGVMGT
-361 LTGLAAGLSFAMNIE
+361 LTGLAGGLAFALNIE
-376 SIRRWLES
+376 TIRRWLER

-399 QMPCK
+399 QMPCQ
-404 VDSGDVT
+404 VDGGDVT
-411 ATICMALGLSFLAT
+411 ATIGMALGLSFLAT

>member
-1 MINNKVEIKFFE
+1 
-13 VNLMF
+13 MF
-18 SLFERIIA
+18 SLFERIVA

-84 QGING
+84 QAPNNAP
-89 GLTKFDDIVRKVQ
+89 LMNFDEIAAKAR
-102 TVQGVKSAMP
+102 TVSGVKLVFP
-112 VVAQQAMVM
+112 VVAQQALVM

-129 IVHGIRK
+129 IIHGIRG
-136 SDLENRAMI
+136 SDLKKRDII
-145 AKNIKAGSLDTYGKS
+145 AKNMKAGSLDSFGKS
-160 DDPSRPSDNVIMG
+160 DDSSHPSDTVIMG
-173 RRLAEDLGLRVG
+173 RRMAEGLGLRLG
-185 DRFNL
+185 DRFSL
-190 VSPQG
+190 MSPQG
-195 NVTAFGTMP
+195 NMTAFGTMP
-204 RQKSVTL
+204 RQRGVTL
-211 VGVFEVGFHEYDKSI
+211 VGVFEVGFHEYDKTVAFI
-226 IFMPLDTAM
+226 PLETAQ
-235 SFFKIGQGLEKG
+235 SFFKMGQGNEM
-247 GASSPVLEL
+247 GASVLEV
-256 FVDDPEKVAEYGAKI
+256 FVMNPDKVAEYAFLL
-271 QQILGNSVAIMDWKH
+271 QHTLGDQVVLSDWQH
-286 ISTSIFQMVQV
+286 ISTSFFQVVQV

-330 DIAII
+330 DIAIM

-340 TRGTVLRIFFL
+340 TRRTVLRIFFL

-361 LTGLAAGLSFAMNIE
+361 LTGVVGGLAFALNIE
-376 SIRRWLES
+376 TIRRWLEG
-384 LLDMELFNAEIYFLT
+384 LLQMELFNAEIYFLT

-404 VDSGDVT
+404 VDWGDVT
-411 ATICMALGLSFLAT
+411 ATVSMALGLSFLAT

>member
-1 MINNKVEIKFFE
+1 
-13 VNLMF
+13 MF
-18 SLFERIIA
+18 SLVERIIA

-45 SFVGI
+45 SFAGI

-58 IVMSVM
+58 IVMAVM

-75 IGMNGHITI
+75 VGMNGHITI
-84 QGING
+84 QAVNGPLMDFDNIAEKVRTVPGI
-89 GLTKFDDIVRKVQ
+89 KAV
-102 TVQGVKSAMP
+102 MP
-112 VVAQQAMVM
+112 VVVQQAMVM
-121 FQSQARGA
+121 FHTQAQGA
-129 IVHGIRK
+129 IVHGIRAN
-136 SDLENRAMI
+136 DLGTRDMI
-145 AKNIKAGSLDTYGKS
+145 AKNMKAGSLASFGQSDTP
-160 DDPSRPSDNVIMG
+160 DRPSDSVIVG
-173 RRLAEDLGLRVG
+173 RRLAENLGLRVG

-195 NVTAFGTMP
+195 NATAFGTMP

-211 VGVFEVGFHEYDKSI
+211 VGVFDVGFHEYDKSM
-226 IFMPLDTAM
+226 IFMPLDTAQA
-235 SFFKIGQGLEKG
+235 FFRMGQEGNRAGQG
-247 GASSPVLEL
+247 GAGVSVLEI
-256 FVDDPEKVAEYGAKI
+256 FVDDPDRVAEQGFVL
-271 QQILGNSVAIMDWKH
+271 QQVLKDEITGGRLVLSDWQH
-286 ISTSIFQMVQV
+286 ISSSFFQVVQV

-330 DIAII
+330 DIAIM

-351 TGATIGVMGT
+351 TGATIGIMGT
-361 LTGLAAGLSFAMNIE
+361 LTGLAGGLAFAFNIE
-376 SIRRWLES
+376 TIRRWLER

-404 VDSGDVT
+404 VDGGDVA

>member
-1 MINNKVEIKFFE
+1 M
-13 VNLMF
+13 MF
-18 SLFERIIA
+18 SLFERIVA

-75 IGMNGHITI
+75 IGMNGQISVQNAH
-84 QGING
+84 NG
-89 GLTKFDDIVRKVQ
+89 PLMNFDEIAAKAR
-102 TVQGVKSAMP
+102 TVPGVKYVFP
-112 VVAQQAMVM
+112 IIAQQAMVM
-121 FQSQARGA
+121 YQSQARGA
-129 IVHGIRK
+129 IIHGIRR
-136 SDLENRAMI
+136 SDLEKRDII
-145 AKNIKAGSLDTYGKS
+145 AKNIKAGSLESFGKS
-160 DDPSRPSDNVIMG
+160 TDPNHLSDTIIMG
-173 RRLAEDLGLRVG
+173 RRLAESLGLRIG
-185 DRFNL
+185 DRFSL

-195 NVTAFGTMP
+195 NTTAFGTMP

-211 VGVFEVGFHEYDKSI
+211 IGVVEVGFHEFDKTVA
-226 IFMPLDTAM
+226 FMPLETAQ
-235 SFFKIGQGLEKG
+235 SFFKMGAGGQNGEQQG
-247 GASSPVLEL
+247 VSVLEI
-256 FVDDPEKVAEYGAKI
+256 FVDNPDKVSEYGFLLQHA
-271 QQILGNSVAIMDWKH
+271 LGDEVTLTDWQKN
-286 ISTSIFQMVQV
+286 STSFTQVVQV

-330 DIAII
+330 DIAIM

-340 TRGTVLRIFFL
+340 TRGTIMRIFFL

-361 LTGLAAGLSFAMNIE
+361 LTGVAGGLAFALNIE
-376 SIRRWLES
+376 TIRRWLER

-404 VDSGDVT
+404 IDGGDVT
-411 ATICMALGLSFLAT
+411 ATICLALGLSFLAT
-425 LYPSWRAARLDPV
+425 LYPAWRAARLDPV